1 MKLSVKLENC
11 YGIHNLNHIFDF
23 DNSSSYMIYAPN
35 GTMKSSFAQ
44 TFKDFSEGNE
54 SVDRIYPD
62 RITKREI
69 LTESGFPFSAEEIFV
84 IEPYNKDCDFKQ
96 VSTLLVNKEL
106 KQKYDA
112 IYNNINKIKNDLLLK
127 LKKLSGLKADEIE
140 AVFSKDITQDTNSF
154 FKAFFRIYDEV
165 MTAKDTPLSAI
176 QYSKIFNPKIINELE
191 KEEFRNKLND
201 YIENYDRL
209 LDASTFFKK
218 GVFNHNNASDIVKSL
233 RDNGFFK
240 ANHGVYINEEGKKVE
255 VANEKALEDI
265 INKEKEIILNDATLQ
280 NAFNE
285 IDKILSKNKDAKD
298 FREYIAQNRFIL
310 PKFQNLNVLKQDLWI
325 AYLYIEKDTYSLLY
339 KTYQTAK
346 DDLAKIVERAKE
358 EHTDWINI
366 IDIFNKRFSV
376 PFKVTIE
383 NQEDVILKNDT
394 PNVAFRFKDD
404 IGSPQKVDKEQLLK
418 TLSNGEKRALYL
430 LNIIFEVEARKKQN
444 QPTIFIIDD
453 IADSFDYKNKYAIIE
468 YLKEISNIEI
478 FKQII
483 LTHNFDFYRTI
494 CSRLEG
500 KRENHL
506 QAIKSGENI
515 LIKETLYQKN
525 PFTFWK
531 KNLDKKEY
539 LIASIP
545 FLRNLAEYCGYTEE
559 FKNLTSLVHI
569 KEEIPNITIANF
581 ENILH
586 TLCIDKKDFHL
597 HFTESN
603 IKDIIFNTADSI
615 EIETDEFMEL
625 EKKIVLSIAIRLKAE
640 EFTIK
645 KIADPDFVREIKKD
659 QTYHLVEKYKEKF
672 PDEDENIKILDD
684 VNLMTPENIH
694 VNSFMYE
701 PIIDMSNTHLKN
713 LYAKVKK
720 LVAS

>member
-11 YGIHNLNHIFDF
+11 YGIHNLKHTFDF
-23 DNSSSYMIYAPN
+23 DDCSNYIIYAPN

-44 TFKDFSEGNE
+44 TFKDFSEGIE
-54 SVDRIYPD
+54 SLDRIYPE
-62 RITKREI
+62 RLTKRE
-69 LTESGFPFSAEEIFV
+69 LHTETGLPFSSNNIFV
-84 IEPYNKDCDFKQ
+84 IEPYNRDYESQQ

-106 KQKYDA
+106 KRKYDE
-112 IYNNINKIKNDLLLK
+112 IYNNINEIKNSLLSK
-127 LKKLSGLKADEIE
+127 LKTLSGLKADEVE
-140 AVFSKDITQDTNSF
+140 PFFSKDITQDSKSF
-154 FKAFFRIYDEV
+154 FKAFTRVYAEV
-165 MTAKDTPLSAI
+165 IEAKDTPLSAI
-176 QYSKIFNPKIINELE
+176 KYSKIFNPKIINELE

-209 LDASTFFKK
+209 LSSSTFFKK
-218 GVFNHNNASDIVKSL
+218 GVFNHNNASDIAKNL
-233 RDNGFFK
+233 KENGFFQ
-240 ANHGVYINEEGKKVE
+240 ANHGVYINELGKKVE
-255 VANEKALEDI
+255 ISNEKELEDI
-265 INKEKEIILNDATLQ
+265 INREKDTILNDESLQ
-280 NAFNE
+280 KAFNS
-285 IDKILSKNKDAKD
+285 IDKILSKNKDVRE
-298 FREYIAQNRFIL
+298 FREYLENNKFIIPHL
-310 PKFQNLNVLKQDLWI
+310 KNLNILKQDLWVS
-325 AYLYIEKDTYSLLY
+325 YLHIEKETYSLLFD
-339 KTYQTAK
+339 TYQKAK
-346 DDLAKIVERAKE
+346 HDLADIAEQAKKERTE
-358 EHTDWINI
+358 WIDI
-366 IDIFNKRFSV
+366 IDIFNKRFTV
-376 PFKVTIE
+376 PFIVTIE

-404 IGSPQKVDKEQLLK
+404 IGNPQKVDKEQLLK
-418 TLSNGEKRALYL
+418 TLSNGEKKALYL

-494 CSRLEG
+494 SSRLEG
-500 KRENHL
+500 KRGNHL
-506 QAIKSGENI
+506 QAVKSGENI
-515 LIKETLYQKN
+515 LIKETLYQNN
-525 PFTFWK
+525 PFLFWK

-545 FLRNLAEYCGYTEE
+545 FLRNLAEYCGYTDE
-559 FKNLTSLVHI
+559 FNKLTSLLHI
-569 KEEIPNITIANF
+569 KEEISDITITDF

-586 TLCIDKKDFHL
+586 TLCIDKNNFHL
-597 HFTESN
+597 PFTESY
-603 IKDIIFNTADSI
+603 IKDIIFDTANNI
-615 EIETDEFMEL
+615 EMETDEFMEL

-640 EFTIK
+640 EFTIN
-645 KIADPDFVREIKKD
+645 KIADPEFVQGITKN
-659 QTYHLVEKYKEKF
+659 QTYHLVEKYKDKF

-701 PIIDMSNTHLKN
+701 PIIDMSNTHLKD

-720 LVAS
+720 LTAS